1 MAGKPKIKVLVVDDS
16 AFYRQSI
23 ISMLKTFP
31 DIEILGSVANGN
43 EAMRFVL
50 KEKPDVITLDLEM
63 PEMDGFTFLRWLMRN
78 EPIPVLVIS
87 SQSEAASA
95 FKALELGAADFIA
108 KPTKKASL
116 EIMNLRAELWL
127 KIRTL
132 VKIPAEKMKI
142 RIQAPSHFS
151 GGKLPPSDIKGY
163 PDQSS
168 IDLIVMGASTGGPP
182 AIQAII
188 TMIPKNFQTPI
199 VIAQHMP
206 PVFTQYF
213 SERLDRISQLEVK
226 EAEPGDMVE
235 PGRVLIAPGGSHMVF
250 EQTGGCVF
258 VRIQSPQK
266 GDRYVP
272 SIDSLMVSSAN
283 VFGSKVLGILLTG
296 MGNDGKKGMRKIKEV
311 GGKTIAESEETAV
324 IFGMPREAIKD
335 GVVDRVLPLLSIPD
349 LILNRMVLEQT
360 GGGIVK

>member
-1 MAGKPKIKVLVVDDS
+1 MTGKPKIKVLVVDDS

-31 DIEILGSVANGN
+31 DIGVIGSVANGN
-43 EAMRFVL
+43 EAMRFVI

-87 SQSEAASA
+87 GQSEAASV
-95 FKALELGAADFIA
+95 FKALELGAADFMA
-108 KPTKKASL
+108 KPTQKASL
-116 EIMNLRAELWL
+116 EIMNLQAELRL
-127 KIRTL
+127 KIGAI
-132 VKIPAEKMKI
+132 VKIPAEKMKV
-142 RIQAPSHFS
+142 RIQAPSRFS
-151 GGKLPPSDIKGY
+151 GGKLSPSDLKGS
-163 PDQSS
+163 PGQCSCN
-168 IDLIVMGASTGGPP
+168 LIVIGASTGGPP

-188 TMIPKNFQTPI
+188 TMLPKNFSTPI
-199 VIAQHMP
+199 IIAQHMP
-206 PVFTQYF
+206 PVFTHYF
-213 SERLDRISQLEVK
+213 SERLNRISQLEVK
-226 EAEPGDMVE
+226 EAEPGDRVE
-235 PGRVLIAPGGSHMVF
+235 PGRVLIAPGGFHMVF
-250 EQTGGCVF
+250 EEKEDCVF
-258 VRIQSPQK
+258 VRIQVPPK

-272 SIDSLMVSSAN
+272 SIDSLMASSVN
-283 VFGSKVLGILLTG
+283 VYGSKVLGVLLTG

-349 LILNRMVLEQT
+349 FILNGMVLKHTVGE
-360 GGGIVK
+360 KR